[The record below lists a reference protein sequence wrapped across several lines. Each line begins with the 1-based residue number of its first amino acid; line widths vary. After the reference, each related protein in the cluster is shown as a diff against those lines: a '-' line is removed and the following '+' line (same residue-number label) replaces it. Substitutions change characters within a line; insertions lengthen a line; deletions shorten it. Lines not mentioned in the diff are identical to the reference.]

1 MPIVQRIR
9 LTLMFALFALAYG
22 TGMKILFELSVASVF
37 IVTLILIVGTAIALK
52 KVKRA
57 ARIEGSKPY
66 TNETKDP
73 TLLGMIVSIGVSGFI
88 VIALMIAAQIST
100 VLFVAAM
107 ELIVFGFMIAVGLI
121 FVFGRIEIQTR
132 DELTAKTA

>member
-1 MPIVQRIR
+1 MPIGQRIR
-9 LTLMFALFALAYG
+9 LALIFALFALAYG
-22 TGMKILFELSVASVF
+22 TGMKILFELSVAAVF

-73 TLLGMIVSIGVSGFI
+73 TLLGMIVSIGVSSFI

-107 ELIVFGFMIAVGLI
+107 ELIIFGFMIAVGLI

>member
-73 TLLGMIVSIGVSGFI
+73 TLLGMIVSIGVSSFI

>member
-22 TGMKILFELSVASVF
+22 TGMKILFELSVAAVF

-73 TLLGMIVSIGVSGFI
+73 TLLGMIVSIGVSSFI